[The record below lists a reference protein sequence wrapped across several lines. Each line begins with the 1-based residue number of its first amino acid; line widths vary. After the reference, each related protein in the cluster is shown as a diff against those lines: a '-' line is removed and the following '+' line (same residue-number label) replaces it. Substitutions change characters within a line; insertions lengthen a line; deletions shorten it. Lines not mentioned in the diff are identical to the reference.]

1 MQNCRPMRRT
11 GAVSEGPGPFF
22 RCSVHVRLVMAEVWR
37 VPLIQAAQDPA
48 AAVSNGIPLSDE
60 GARIP

>member
-11 GAVSEGPGPFF
+11 GAVSEGSGPFF

-37 VPLIQAAQDPA
+37 VPLIQAAAGSCGSRFQWHP
-48 AAVSNGIPLSDE
+48 S
-60 GARIP
+60 